1 MKGNM
6 DSSFIASRSGIDVK
20 RRDERRRNQVE
31 HTNVFENTQNGY
43 GYIHSSWGL
52 RLNAFIYR
60 RASCPGP

>member
-31 HTNVFENTQNGY
+31 HTQMF
-43 GYIHSSWGL
+43 L
-52 RLNAFIYR
+52 RTRKREMVTFTA
-60 RASCPGP
+60 AGD